1 MASPSGGDQQQAISV
16 MVTISKADFAVKHIL
31 YGVDPHHGV
40 GGEHGYVCVH
50 VSKMPKYYYVQG
62 LQSDAKG
69 RETDYQC
76 DSARCAVSSWYSWSV
91 GPALADCPRG
101 CLHVRQGWSRGGKP
115 QEISYPYQW
124 SNEHRDVIDR

>member
-1 MASPSGGDQQQAISV
+1 MLSIIDYISHIFHHIQTKMASPSGGDQQQAISV

-76 DSARCAVSSWYSWSV
+76 EVCGIVMVLLVGRASSGRLSEGVSACASRLVTWRET
-91 GPALADCPRG
+91 PR
-101 CLHVRQGWSRGGKP
+101 
-115 QEISYPYQW
+115 
-124 SNEHRDVIDR
+124 D